1 MKTKKKAA
9 PPNKNNH
16 NMENCRS
23 SWPNLPQRLIKHL
36 EKHSS
41 LMPTINFGSVT
52 KSWRS
57 HTNKRHYCNTN
68 HKHHQQTQSYNWLSE
83 SNDHNYNQNQ
93 VKKPQL
99 CQISFP
105 FDHVNTNWYFRK
117 RELKPIPWLNFWGC
131 CYGHLVVQRVD
142 MMSQITIFDPIDQ
155 QCSYGWSVDNL
166 GDNNIPIKGVALW
179 SSPNSCYNSKKSCVM
194 MVVTGISSPAFMFYW
209 LRGKPDSHDWIK
221 QDCPLVDPHEE
232 YFQSKKSDRNQPF
245 MRFTNAIGVNGKF
258 YALSSQGTL
267 VVIEHVVDIFEITGV
282 GKARAIPSVLCKGF
296 RECLIEYDGEILLV
310 FLVFGEQD
318 RVVDGVEVY
327 KLCLDDLSLIKMK
340 SLDEKTLFVGSDCC
354 VLVGADKVG
363 CRGNCV
369 YFREQ
374 REGDMDGWFEYD
386 MKVGEISLVW
396 SHSTTKCVE
405 WDEPIAEDDD
415 PDLKRNREII
425 GYPHKGGSNIPRL
438 ICQVY
443 HKLGHTTA
451 VCRYR
456 FDKGFFTLKAGE
468 T

>member
-1 MKTKKKAA
+1 
-9 PPNKNNH
+9 
-16 NMENCRS
+16 
-23 SWPNLPQRLIKHL
+23 
-36 EKHSS
+36 
-41 LMPTINFGSVT
+41 MPTINFGSLT

-57 HTNKRHYCNTN
+57 HTNKRHYCNVIN
-68 HKHHQQTQSYNWLSE
+68 HKHHRLTQSYNWLSE
-83 SNDHNYNQNQ
+83 SDDHKYYNRNQ

-117 RELKPIPWLNFWGC
+117 RELKPIPWLNFWEKLCHDG
-131 CYGHLVVQRVD
+131 
-142 MMSQITIFDPIDQ
+142 
-155 QCSYGWSVDNL
+155 
-166 GDNNIPIKGVALW
+166 GDWDFL
-179 SSPNSCYNSKKSCVM
+179 SSFHVLL
-194 MVVTGISSPAFMFYW
+194 AE
-209 LRGKPDSHDWIK
+209 RGKPDSHDWIK
-221 QDCPLVDPHEE
+221 QDCLLVDPHDE

-296 RECLIEYDGEILLV
+296 RECLIECDGEILLV
-310 FLVFGEQD
+310 FLVLGEQD
-318 RVVDGVEVY
+318 GVVDGVEVY

-340 SLDEKTLFVGSDCC
+340 SLGEKTLFVGSDCC
-354 VLVGADKVG
+354 VLVDADKVG

-425 GYPHKGGSNIPRL
+425 GYPHKYKYL
-438 ICQVY
+438 W
-443 HKLGHTTA
+443 
-451 VCRYR
+451 
-456 FDKGFFTLKAGE
+456 
-468 T
+468 

>member
-16 NMENCRS
+16 NIENCRS

-36 EKHSS
+36 RETFISNANNQLWEPNKVMEISYKQATLLQQKLCHDGGDWDFLSS
-41 LMPTINFGSVT
+41 F
-52 KSWRS
+52 
-57 HTNKRHYCNTN
+57 
-68 HKHHQQTQSYNWLSE
+68 
-83 SNDHNYNQNQ
+83 
-93 VKKPQL
+93 
-99 CQISFP
+99 
-105 FDHVNTNWYFRK
+105 HVLLA
-117 RELKPIPWLNFWGC
+117 E
-131 CYGHLVVQRVD
+131 
-142 MMSQITIFDPIDQ
+142 
-155 QCSYGWSVDNL
+155 
-166 GDNNIPIKGVALW
+166 
-179 SSPNSCYNSKKSCVM
+179 
-194 MVVTGISSPAFMFYW
+194 
-209 LRGKPDSHDWIK
+209 RGKPDSHDWIK
-221 QDCPLVDPHEE
+221 QDCLLVDPHDE

-296 RECLIEYDGEILLV
+296 RECLIECDGEILLV
-310 FLVFGEQD
+310 FLVLGEQD
-318 RVVDGVEVY
+318 GVVDGVEVY

-340 SLDEKTLFVGSDCC
+340 SLGEKTLFVGSDCC
-354 VLVGADKVG
+354 VLVDADKVG

-425 GYPHKGGSNIPRL
+425 GYPHKYKYL
-438 ICQVY
+438 W
-443 HKLGHTTA
+443 
-451 VCRYR
+451 
-456 FDKGFFTLKAGE
+456 
-468 T
+468 